1 MRKSRIPLSQAVPY
15 GDGMRDHESDPED
28 GKALIGWQETVSL
41 PELGAGPIVA
51 KIDTGA
57 RSAALHADDIKITG
71 HGKRMKVRFK
81 VQRRGSSSRRIECEM
96 PLHDLR
102 RVKSSNGQI
111 ELRAVISTPVEIGGR
126 LLDAEITLTQRADM
140 GAAMLIGRSSIKDLF
155 LVDPSRTFL
164 RSRRP
169 RKTKPR

>member
-1 MRKSRIPLSQAVPY
+1 MADDTTDTDEGP
-15 GDGMRDHESDPED
+15 
-28 GKALIGWQETVSL
+28 ALLGWQESVHL

-57 RSAALHADDIKITG
+57 RSAALHAEDIRVTG
-71 HGKRMKVRFK
+71 RGKRMKVRFK
-81 VQRRGSSSRRIECEM
+81 VQRRGSSTRRIECEM

-102 RVKSSNGQI
+102 RIKSSNGQI
-111 ELRAVISTPVEIGGR
+111 ELRAVISTPIEIGGHV
-126 LLDAEITLTQRADM
+126 LDAEITLTQRADM
-140 GAAMLIGRSSIKDLF
+140 GAAMLIGRSSIKGLF

-164 RSRRP
+164 RSKRP

>member
-1 MRKSRIPLSQAVPY
+1 MTDENIDPD
-15 GDGMRDHESDPED
+15 DGP
-28 GKALIGWQETVSL
+28 ALIGWQESVSL

-57 RSAALHADDIKITG
+57 RSVALHADDIRISG
-71 HGKRMKVRFK
+71 RGKRMKVRFK

-102 RVKSSNGQI
+102 RVKSSNGRV
-111 ELRAVISTPVEIGGR
+111 ELRAVIATPIEIGGQ
-126 LLDAEITLTQRADM
+126 LLEAEVTLTQRSDM
-140 GAAMLIGRSSIKDLF
+140 GAAMLIGRSSIKGTF

>member
-1 MRKSRIPLSQAVPY
+1 MVAS
-15 GDGMRDHESDPED
+15 MTHEDSAPED
-28 GKALIGWQETVSL
+28 GRALIGWQETVSL

-57 RSAALHADDIKITG
+57 RSAALHADDIRISG
-71 HGKRMKVRFK
+71 RGKRMKVRFT

-102 RVKSSNGQI
+102 RVKSSNGHI
-111 ELRAVISTPVEIGGR
+111 ELRAVIATPVEIGGQV
-126 LLDAEITLTQRADM
+126 LEAEITLTQRSDM
-140 GAAMLIGRSSIKDLF
+140 GAAMLIGRSSIKGTF

>member
-1 MRKSRIPLSQAVPY
+1 MT
-15 GDGMRDHESDPED
+15 RDDSDPD
-28 GKALIGWQETVSL
+28 DRTLIGWQETVSL

-57 RSAALHADDIKITG
+57 RSAALHADDIEITG
-71 HGKRMKVRFK
+71 RGKRMRVRFK

-111 ELRAVISTPVEIGGR
+111 ELRAVISTPVEIGGQ
-126 LLDAEITLTQRADM
+126 LIEAEITLTQRADM
-140 GAAMLIGRSSIKDLF
+140 GAVMLIGRSSIKGSF

-169 RKTKPR
+169 RKTKTK

>member
-1 MRKSRIPLSQAVPY
+1 MTEH
-15 GDGMRDHESDPED
+15 DRDPDH
-28 GKALIGWQETVSL
+28 GRALIGWQETVSL

-57 RSAALHADDIKITG
+57 RSAALHADDIQITG
-71 HGKRMKVRFK
+71 RGRRMKVRFK

-102 RVKSSNGQI
+102 RVKSSNGHI
-111 ELRAVISTPVEIGGR
+111 ELRAVISTPVEIGGHV
-126 LLDAEITLTQRADM
+126 LDAEITLTQRSDM
-140 GAAMLIGRSSIKDLF
+140 GAAMLIGRSSIKGTF
-155 LVDPSRTFL
+155 LVDPSRRFL

-169 RKTKPR
+169 RKTRPR

>member
-1 MRKSRIPLSQAVPY
+1 MTRS
-15 GDGMRDHESDPED
+15 DSDPD
-28 GKALIGWQETVSL
+28 HGRSLIGWQETVNL

-57 RSAALHADDIKITG
+57 RSAALHADDIRITG
-71 HGKRMKVRFK
+71 RGKRMKVRFK
-81 VQRRGSSSRRIECEM
+81 VQRRGSSFRRIECEM

-111 ELRAVISTPVEIGGR
+111 ELRAVISTPVEIGGQ
-126 LLDAEITLTQRADM
+126 LLEAEITLTQRADM
-140 GAAMLIGRSSIKDLF
+140 GAAMLIGRSSIKGNF

-169 RKTKPR
+169 RKTKAK

>member
-1 MRKSRIPLSQAVPY
+1 M
-15 GDGMRDHESDPED
+15 DHDDRGPDSGPV
-28 GKALIGWQETVSL
+28 LIGWQETVRL

-57 RSAALHADDIKITG
+57 RSAALHADDIRITG
-71 HGKRMKVRFK
+71 RGKRMKVRFK
-81 VQRRGSSSRRIECEM
+81 MQRRGSSSRRIECEM

-102 RVKSSNGQI
+102 RIKSSNGHI
-111 ELRAVISTPVEIGGR
+111 ELRAVISTAVEIGGQV
-126 LLDAEITLTQRADM
+126 LEAEVTLTQRADM
-140 GAAMLIGRSSIKDLF
+140 GAVMLIGRSSIRGNF

-169 RKTKPR
+169 RKTKTK

>member
-1 MRKSRIPLSQAVPY
+1 MA
-15 GDGMRDHESDPED
+15 DDDRDTDESP
-28 GKALIGWQETVSL
+28 GLLGWQESIHL

-57 RSAALHADDIKITG
+57 RSAALHAEDIRVTG
-71 HGKRMKVRFK
+71 RGKRMKVRFK
-81 VQRRGSSSRRIECEM
+81 IQRRGSSSRRIECEM

-102 RVKSSNGQI
+102 RIKSSNGHI
-111 ELRAVISTPVEIGGR
+111 ELRAVISTPVEIGGQ
-126 LLDAEITLTQRADM
+126 LLEAEITLTQRADM
-140 GAAMLIGRSSIKDLF
+140 GAAMLIGRSSIKGIF

-169 RKTKPR
+169 RKKKPR

>member
-1 MRKSRIPLSQAVPY
+1 MDHDDQ
-15 GDGMRDHESDPED
+15 GTDGGP
-28 GKALIGWQETVSL
+28 ALIGWQETVSL

-57 RSAALHADDIKITG
+57 RSAALHADDIRITG
-71 HGKRMKVRFK
+71 RGKRMKVRFK

-111 ELRAVISTPVEIGGR
+111 ELRAVISTPVEIGGQV
-126 LLDAEITLTQRADM
+126 LEAEVTLTQRADM
-140 GAAMLIGRSSIKDLF
+140 GAAMLIGRSSIKGSF

-169 RKTKPR
+169 RKTKTK

>member
-1 MRKSRIPLSQAVPY
+1 M
-15 GDGMRDHESDPED
+15 DHDDHAANGGP
-28 GKALIGWQETVSL
+28 ALIGWQETVSL

-57 RSAALHADDIKITG
+57 RSAALHADDIRITG
-71 HGKRMKVRFK
+71 RGKRMKVRFK

-102 RVKSSNGQI
+102 RIKSSNGQI
-111 ELRAVISTPVEIGGR
+111 ELRAVISTPVEIGGHVFE
-126 LLDAEITLTQRADM
+126 AEVTLTQRADM
-140 GAAMLIGRSSIKDLF
+140 GAAMLIGRSSIKGSF

-169 RKTKPR
+169 RKTKSK

>member
-1 MRKSRIPLSQAVPY
+1 MRE
-15 GDGMRDHESDPED
+15 DDSDP
-28 GKALIGWQETVSL
+28 ALIGWQETVSL

-57 RSAALHADDIKITG
+57 RSAALHADDIRITG
-71 HGKRMKVRFK
+71 RGKRMRVRFM
-81 VQRRGSSSRRIECEM
+81 VQRRGSSSRRIECEL

-102 RVKSSNGQI
+102 RIKSSNGHT
-111 ELRAVISTPVEIGGR
+111 ELRAVISTPVEIGGQ
-126 LLDAEITLTQRADM
+126 LIEAEITLTQRSDM
-140 GAAMLIGRSSIKDLF
+140 GAAMLIGRSSIKGRF

-169 RKTKPR
+169 RKTNPR

>member
-1 MRKSRIPLSQAVPY
+1 M
-15 GDGMRDHESDPED
+15 MRDDSDPPH
-28 GKALIGWQETVSL
+28 GRILIGWQETVSL
-41 PELGAGPIVA
+41 PGLGAGPIVA

-57 RSAALHADDIKITG
+57 RSAALHADDIRITG
-71 HGKRMKVRFK
+71 RGKRMKVRFK

-102 RVKSSNGQI
+102 RIKSSNGHI
-111 ELRAVISTPVEIGGR
+111 ELRAVISTPLEIGGQ
-126 LLDAEITLTQRADM
+126 LLEAEVTLTQRSDM
-140 GAAMLIGRSSIKDLF
+140 GAAMLIGRSSIKGNF

-169 RKTKPR
+169 RKTKTK

>member
-1 MRKSRIPLSQAVPY
+1 MT
-15 GDGMRDHESDPED
+15 RDDSDPD
-28 GKALIGWQETVSL
+28 DRTLIGWQETVSL

-57 RSAALHADDIKITG
+57 RSAALHADDIRITG
-71 HGKRMKVRFK
+71 RGKRMKVRFK
-81 VQRRGSSSRRIECEM
+81 VQRRGSSSRRIKCEM

-111 ELRAVISTPVEIGGR
+111 ELRAVISTPVEIGGQ
-126 LLDAEITLTQRADM
+126 LLEAEIPLTPRADR
-140 GAAMLIGRSSIKDLF
+140 GAAMLTGRSSIKGNF
-155 LVDPSRTFL
+155 LVEPSRTFL

-169 RKTKPR
+169 RKTKT

>member
-1 MRKSRIPLSQAVPY
+1 MA
-15 GDGMRDHESDPED
+15 DHDIDTETGP
-28 GKALIGWQETVSL
+28 ALLGWQESIRL

-57 RSAALHADDIKITG
+57 RSAALHADDIHISG
-71 HGKRMKVRFK
+71 RGKRMRVRFK
-81 VQRRGSSSRRIECEM
+81 LTRRGNSARRIECEM

-102 RVKSSNGQI
+102 RIKSSNGHI
-111 ELRAVISTPVEIGGR
+111 ELRAVIVTAIEIGGHR
-126 LLDAEITLTQRADM
+126 LDAEITLTQRADM
-140 GAAMLIGRSSIKDLF
+140 GAAMLIGRSSIKGLF

-164 RSRRP
+164 SSKRP

>member
-1 MRKSRIPLSQAVPY
+1 MT
-15 GDGMRDHESDPED
+15 DDDSDPD
-28 GKALIGWQETVSL
+28 HGRTLIGWQETVSL

-57 RSAALHADDIKITG
+57 RSAALHADDIQITG
-71 HGKRMKVRFK
+71 RGKRMKVRFT

-102 RVKSSNGQI
+102 RIKSSNGHI
-111 ELRAVISTPVEIGGR
+111 ELRAVISTPVEIGGQ
-126 LLDAEITLTQRADM
+126 LLEAEITLTQRSDM
-140 GAAMLIGRSSIKDLF
+140 GAAMLIGRSSIKGSF

>member
-1 MRKSRIPLSQAVPY
+1 MTHDDS
-15 GDGMRDHESDPED
+15 GPEN
-28 GKALIGWQETVSL
+28 GPTLIGWQESVSL

-57 RSAALHADDIKITG
+57 RSAALHADDISITG
-71 HGKRMKVRFK
+71 RGKRMKVRFR

-111 ELRAVISTPVEIGGR
+111 ELRAVISTPVEIGGQI
-126 LLDAEITLTQRADM
+126 LEAEVTLTQRSDM
-140 GAAMLIGRSSIKDLF
+140 GAAMLIGRSSIKGTF

-169 RKTKPR
+169 RKKKPR

>member
-1 MRKSRIPLSQAVPY
+1 MVMPMTH
-15 GDGMRDHESDPED
+15 DDSDPED
-28 GKALIGWQETVSL
+28 GKTLIGWQETVSL

-57 RSAALHADDIKITG
+57 RSAALHADDIRILG
-71 HGKRMKVRFK
+71 RGKRMKVRFK
-81 VQRRGSSSRRIECEM
+81 VQRRGNSTRRIECEM

-111 ELRAVISTPVEIGGR
+111 ELRAVISTPVDIGGQ
-126 LLDAEITLTQRADM
+126 LLDAEITLTQRSDM
-140 GAAMLIGRSSIKDLF
+140 GAAMLIGRSSIKGDF

-169 RKTKPR
+169 RKKKPR

>member
-1 MRKSRIPLSQAVPY
+1 MT
-15 GDGMRDHESDPED
+15 ED
-28 GKALIGWQETVSL
+28 DIEPDNAPALIGWQESVSL

-57 RSAALHADDIKITG
+57 RSAALHADDIRITG
-71 HGKRMKVRFK
+71 RGKRMKVRFK
-81 VQRRGSSSRRIECEM
+81 VQRRGSSPRRIECEM

-111 ELRAVISTPVEIGGR
+111 ELRAVIATPVEIGGQ
-126 LLDAEITLTQRADM
+126 LLEAEVTLTQRSDM
-140 GAAMLIGRSSIKDLF
+140 GAAMLIGRSSIKGTF

>member
-1 MRKSRIPLSQAVPY
+1 MTH
-15 GDGMRDHESDPED
+15 DDTDPD
-28 GKALIGWQETVSL
+28 DDRALIGWQETVSL

-57 RSAALHADDIKITG
+57 RSAALHADDISITG
-71 HGKRMKVRFK
+71 RGKRMKVRFK

-111 ELRAVISTPVEIGGR
+111 ELRAVISTPVEIGGQ
-126 LLDAEITLTQRADM
+126 LLEAEITLTQRSDM
-140 GAAMLIGRSSIKDLF
+140 GAAMLIGRSSIKGSF

-169 RKTKPR
+169 RKTKTR

>member
-1 MRKSRIPLSQAVPY
+1 MT
-15 GDGMRDHESDPED
+15 RDDSDPD
-28 GKALIGWQETVSL
+28 HGKILIGWQETVSL
-41 PELGAGPIVA
+41 PKLGAGPLVA

-57 RSAALHADDIKITG
+57 RSAALHADDIRITG
-71 HGKRMKVRFK
+71 RGKRMKVRFT

-111 ELRAVISTPVEIGGR
+111 ELRAVISTPVEIGGHM
-126 LLDAEITLTQRADM
+126 LDAEVTLTQRSDM
-140 GAAMLIGRSSIKDLF
+140 GAAMLIGRSSIKGMF

-169 RKTKPR
+169 RKNKPR

>member
-1 MRKSRIPLSQAVPY
+1 MTHE
-15 GDGMRDHESDPED
+15 DRDRDDERT
-28 GKALIGWQETVSL
+28 LIGWQETVSL

-57 RSAALHADDIKITG
+57 RSAALHADDIRITG
-71 HGKRMKVRFK
+71 RGKRMKVRFK

-102 RVKSSNGQI
+102 RIKSSNGHI
-111 ELRAVISTPVEIGGR
+111 ELRAVIATPVEIGGQV
-126 LLDAEITLTQRADM
+126 LEAEITLTQRSDM
-140 GAAMLIGRSSIKDLF
+140 GAAMLIGRSSIKGTF

>member
-15 GDGMRDHESDPED
+15 GDGMRDDDSDPEE

-71 HGKRMKVRFK
+71 RGKRMRVRFK

-102 RVKSSNGQI
+102 RIKSSNGHI
-111 ELRAVISTPVEIGGR
+111 ELRAVISTPVEIGGQ

-140 GAAMLIGRSSIKDLF
+140 GAAMLIGRSSIKG
-155 LVDPSRTFL
+155 LVPG
-164 RSRRP
+164 RSEP
-169 RKTKPR
+169 HFSQITATEEDQA

>member
-1 MRKSRIPLSQAVPY
+1 MAH
-15 GDGMRDHESDPED
+15 DDNAADN
-28 GKALIGWQETVSL
+28 GKGLIGWQETVSL

-57 RSAALHADDIKITG
+57 RSAALHADDIRITG
-71 HGKRMKVRFK
+71 RGKRMKVRFK
-81 VQRRGSSSRRIECEM
+81 VQRRGSSSRRIACEM

-102 RVKSSNGQI
+102 RVKSSNGHI
-111 ELRAVISTPVEIGGR
+111 ELRAVISTPVEIGGQV
-126 LLDAEITLTQRADM
+126 LDAEITLTQRSDM
-140 GAAMLIGRSSIKDLF
+140 GAAMLIGRSSIKGMF

>member
-1 MRKSRIPLSQAVPY
+1 MADDTTDTDEGP
-15 GDGMRDHESDPED
+15 
-28 GKALIGWQETVSL
+28 ALLGWQESVHL

-57 RSAALHADDIKITG
+57 RSAALHAEDIRVTG
-71 HGKRMKVRFK
+71 RGKRMKVRFK
-81 VQRRGSSSRRIECEM
+81 VQRRGSSLRRIECEM

-102 RVKSSNGQI
+102 RIKSSNGHI
-111 ELRAVISTPVEIGGR
+111 ELRAVISTPIEIGGHV
-126 LLDAEITLTQRADM
+126 LDAEITLTQRADM
-140 GAAMLIGRSSIKDLF
+140 GAAMLIGRSSIKGLF

-164 RSRRP
+164 RSKRP

>member
-1 MRKSRIPLSQAVPY
+1 MTH
-15 GDGMRDHESDPED
+15 DDRDPDH
-28 GKALIGWQETVSL
+28 GRALIGWQETVSL
-41 PELGAGPIVA
+41 PELGVGPIVA

-57 RSAALHADDIKITG
+57 RSAALHADDIEITG
-71 HGKRMKVRFK
+71 RGKRMKVRFK
-81 VQRRGSSSRRIECEM
+81 VQRRGGSSRRIECDM

-111 ELRAVISTPVEIGGR
+111 ELRAVISTAVEIGDQ
-126 LLDAEITLTQRADM
+126 LLEAEVTLTQRADM
-140 GAAMLIGRSSIKDLF
+140 GAVMLIGRSSIKGNF

-169 RKTKPR
+169 RKTKTK

>member
-1 MRKSRIPLSQAVPY
+1 MM
-15 GDGMRDHESDPED
+15 DEDSDPD
-28 GKALIGWQETVSL
+28 HDRALIGWQETVSL

-57 RSAALHADDIKITG
+57 RSAALHADDIEITG
-71 HGKRMKVRFK
+71 RGRRMKVRFK
-81 VQRRGSSSRRIECEM
+81 VKRRSSSSRRVECEM

-111 ELRAVISTPVEIGGR
+111 ELRAVISTPVEIGGQ
-126 LLDAEITLTQRADM
+126 LLEAEITLTQRSDM
-140 GAAMLIGRSSIKDLF
+140 GAAMLIGRSSIKGNF

>member
-1 MRKSRIPLSQAVPY
+1 MT
-15 GDGMRDHESDPED
+15 RDDRDPD
-28 GKALIGWQETVSL
+28 DRTLIGWQETVSL

-57 RSAALHADDIKITG
+57 RSAALHADDIEITG
-71 HGKRMKVRFK
+71 RGKRMRVRFK

-111 ELRAVISTPVEIGGR
+111 ELRAVISTPVEIGGQ
-126 LLDAEITLTQRADM
+126 LIEAEITLTQRADM
-140 GAAMLIGRSSIKDLF
+140 GAVMLIGRSSIKGSF

-169 RKTKPR
+169 RKTKTK

>member
-1 MRKSRIPLSQAVPY
+1 MDHDDQ
-15 GDGMRDHESDPED
+15 GTDGGP
-28 GKALIGWQETVSL
+28 ALIGWQETVSL

-57 RSAALHADDIKITG
+57 RSAALHADDIRITG
-71 HGKRMKVRFK
+71 RGKRMKVRFK

-111 ELRAVISTPVEIGGR
+111 ELRAVISTAVEIGGQV
-126 LLDAEITLTQRADM
+126 LEAEVTLTQRADM
-140 GAAMLIGRSSIKDLF
+140 GAAMLIGRSSIKGSF

-169 RKTKPR
+169 RKTKTK

>member
-1 MRKSRIPLSQAVPY
+1 MTHEDS
-15 GDGMRDHESDPED
+15 DRDEERT
-28 GKALIGWQETVSL
+28 LIGWQETVSL

-57 RSAALHADDIKITG
+57 RSAALHADDIRITG
-71 HGKRMKVRFK
+71 RGKRMKVRFK

-111 ELRAVISTPVEIGGR
+111 ELRAVIATPVEIGGQ
-126 LLDAEITLTQRADM
+126 LLEAEITLTQRSDM
-140 GAAMLIGRSSIKDLF
+140 GAAMLIGRSSIKGNF